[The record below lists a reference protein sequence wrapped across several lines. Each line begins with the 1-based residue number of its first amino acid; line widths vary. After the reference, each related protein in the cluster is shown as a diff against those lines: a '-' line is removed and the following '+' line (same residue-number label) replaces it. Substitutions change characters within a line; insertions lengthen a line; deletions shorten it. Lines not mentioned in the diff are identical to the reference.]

1 MQPIT
6 KPEQLLDWQF
16 RMFMINTLAFQLEKW
31 AVLPEYAPLIK
42 ENREAIKH
50 LRNKCKKL
58 IDLNQVR
65 PLSKIE
71 EDFYN
76 VGDEFHAIL
85 GFIQSQKDAHLG
97 FNLLEVCT
105 AIATDDAQYLKEF
118 FLSAAAMFNPEPAQ
132 LPILSVIQM
141 YCPEMSKDRK
151 QSFAKLLQLA
161 KWKQ

>member
-1 MQPIT
+1 MQSIT
-6 KPEQLLDWQF
+6 KPNNLLEWQF
-16 RMFMINTLAFQLEKW
+16 AMFMVNTLAFQLEKW
-31 AVLPEYAPLIK
+31 AVLPPDAPLLK
-42 ENREAIKH
+42 ENRESIKH

-65 PLSKIE
+65 LLSEVE
-71 EDFYN
+71 EDFYQ

-105 AIATDDAQYLKEF
+105 AIATDDFQYLQDF
-118 FLSAAAMFNPEPAQ
+118 FLSAATLINPEPQ

-141 YCPEMSKDRK
+141 YCPEMPKEKK
-151 QSFAKLLQLA
+151 QAFAKLIA
-161 KWKQ
+161 ATK

>member
-1 MQPIT
+1 MQTIT
-6 KPEQLLDWQF
+6 QPDQILDWQF

-31 AVLPEYAPLIK
+31 AVLPEDAPLIK

-65 PLSKIE
+65 PLSKVE
-71 EDFYN
+71 EDFYD

-105 AIATDDAQYLKEF
+105 AIAMDDSQYLKEF
-118 FLSAAAMFNPEPAQ
+118 FLLNAEMFNPEPAQ

-141 YCPEMSKDRK
+141 YCPEMSKDKK
-151 QSFAKLLQLA
+151 QAFAKLIQLA
-161 KWKQ
+161 K

>member
-31 AVLPEYAPLIK
+31 AVLPEDAPLIK

-71 EDFYN
+71 EDFYE

-105 AIATDDAQYLKEF
+105 AIAMDDTQYLKEF
-118 FLSAAAMFNPEPAQ
+118 FLLAAAMFNPEPAQ
-132 LPILSVIQM
+132 MPILSIVQM
-141 YCPEMSKDRK
+141 YCPEMPKEKK
-151 QSFAKLLQLA
+151 QAFAKLIQLT
-161 KWKQ
+161 K